1 MEHAARNP
9 TAPRVQDTR
18 YGTQRR
24 RANLPRKTTK
34 GEVLFGPEPPPRA
47 PRRPVGA
54 ITVNGENL
62 TACQALE
69 RFPRLREH
77 LQQDRRIS
85 ESLQA
90 NVRTWIRKSKIPNH
104 IFNPEPEIVPRG
116 RLLGNNVVGHHTTH
130 SEGNTSPKDSL
141 NFTRNVV
148 IRFLRE
154 RPQNKVQLS
163 LICVMMRVDP
173 TTGEVTNEEQA
184 SFNTKQESVFE
195 STDLEKMYKR
205 MVTKMMEAFSTYLRN
220 GSGWVLKRVVRL
232 DITLSRLRPLRGS
245 SHIELPK
252 VIAKLNA
259 LINMKNEDEE
269 CFNWAVTRAL
279 NPVEKNPQSV
289 NKELRRQSEELDW
302 DGIEFP
308 TPCLEMVF
316 KKFERDNGVSLLV
329 FGHEVTVNKTYIIPL
344 YVPTE
349 RREKIV
355 RLFFLKNE
363 DETESH
369 YCVVK
374 NMSALVG
381 AQVSAKKEK
390 KYVCDFCLNVSGS
403 QELLDDHTEYCSKH
417 DAVNAIM
424 PKPARSIL
432 KFKKVQNS
440 VECPAKIYADFESF
454 LEPIDKKHGETKL
467 YQRHVPS
474 AFCFYVVSRVEG
486 FSMDPITYVSQ
497 SEDDQVDN
505 VFVEKLE
512 EVTKKFDETF
522 KESKPM
528 IFDEAAKRLHESQD
542 ECYACGEKFKDD
554 NIKRGSYP

>member
-1 MEHAARNP
+1 M
-9 TAPRVQDTR
+9 
-18 YGTQRR
+18 
-24 RANLPRKTTK
+24 
-34 GEVLFGPEPPPRA
+34 
-47 PRRPVGA
+47 
-54 ITVNGENL
+54 
-62 TACQALE
+62 
-69 RFPRLREH
+69 
-77 LQQDRRIS
+77 
-85 ESLQA
+85 
-90 NVRTWIRKSKIPNH
+90 
-104 IFNPEPEIVPRG
+104 
-116 RLLGNNVVGHHTTH
+116 
-130 SEGNTSPKDSL
+130 
-141 NFTRNVV
+141 

-163 LICVMMRVDP
+163 LICVMIRVDP

-184 SFNTKQESVFE
+184 SFSTKQESVFE
-195 STDLEKMYKR
+195 STDLEEMYKR

-252 VIAKLNA
+252 VIAKRNA

-279 NPVEKNPQSV
+279 NPVEKNPQRV
-289 NKELRRQSEELDW
+289 NKELRRQSEELNW
-302 DGIEFP
+302 DGIEFS

-316 KKFERDNGVSLLV
+316 KKCERDNGVSLLV

-349 RREKIV
+349 RRGKVI

-381 AQVSAKKEK
+381 AQVSAKKEN
-390 KYVCDFCLNVSGS
+390 KYVCDFCLNVFGS

-440 VECPAKIYADFESF
+440 VECPVKIYANFESF

-467 YQRHVPS
+467 Y
-474 AFCFYVVSRVEG
+474 
-486 FSMDPITYVSQ
+486 
-497 SEDDQVDN
+497 
-505 VFVEKLE
+505 
-512 EVTKKFDETF
+512 
-522 KESKPM
+522 
-528 IFDEAAKRLHESQD
+528 
-542 ECYACGEKFKDD
+542 
-554 NIKRGSYP
+554 